1 MTTATLKA
9 TPTPAG
15 DTATGIRIRRAVNQ
29 PGAKG
34 KKGLLLWI
42 NAAFPKA
49 MANQIIAAAGQ
60 HLTPGM
66 VAASQSAAAGPAAG
80 SLGRTARTMGAY
92 RGSPYVRRFNPLRG
106 MGAFGDDTD
115 PTLAT
120 ITVDPTSV
128 SDATSAAVINA
139 TDSSAADPS
148 WLSSVSTAISAVG
161 QAYLTKTQIDASQQI
176 FNTNLQRAQ
185 AGLPPIPTNPTAYG
199 LPAPTV
205 NFGLSSTTLT
215 PLLWLGGGLG
225 VILLIASMTS
235 SRGRKHA

>member
-9 TPTPAG
+9 TPNPAG
-15 DTATGIRIRRAVNQ
+15 DSATGIRIRRAMSQ

-34 KKGLLLWI
+34 KKGFLLWV

-49 MANQIIAAAGQ
+49 IADKVTQAAGQ
-60 HLTPGM
+60 HLTAGM
-66 VAASQSAAAGPAAG
+66 VGAAHSAAAGPAAG

-92 RGSPYVRRFNPLRG
+92 RGAPYVRRYNAPVHSMHG
-106 MGAFGDDTD
+106 FGYTD
-115 PTLAT
+115 PTLMT
-120 ITVDPTSV
+120 LGVDPTDES
-128 SDATSAAVINA
+128 SSTSAAVINA

-148 WLSSVSTAISAVG
+148 WLASIGSAISAAG
-161 QAYLTKTQIDASQQI
+161 QVYLTKTQIDASQQI

-185 AGLPPIPTNPTAYG
+185 QGLPPIPTNPTAYG

-215 PLLWLGGGLG
+215 PLLWVGGGIG
-225 VILLIASMTS
+225 VLLLIASMS
-235 SRGRKHA
+235 GKRSRK